1 VLTRSTHCVSVC
13 VHTAEF
19 TDIRNAYAKA
29 VSDMAVCAKEETIR
43 DREKA
48 RRSGALDAPLE
59 LDAFVS
65 IMAHREE
72 VMAIAESVHLL

>member
-1 VLTRSTHCVSVC
+1 
-13 VHTAEF
+13 
-19 TDIRNAYAKA
+19 
-29 VSDMAVCAKEETIR
+29 MAVCAKEETIR